1 MRNYLINL
9 KKKIIWLK
17 GSTNLLGVKLNKELK
32 LNTPFVVKESD
43 LPLDVIFNHDINQ
56 IKMEEQRM
64 RQKPKPITFYI
75 NSKEEWQSL
84 REEVKFIIEGGGK
97 AIQTSFVRKNEE
109 EFFEFMNDF
118 SNPHQIKNPKRL
130 SSIKEQN
137 IIASVWRRRKTIK
150 SPMIKTP
157 QDFGKLYIFYL

>member
-1 MRNYLINL
+1 
-9 KKKIIWLK
+9 
-17 GSTNLLGVKLNKELK
+17 
-32 LNTPFVVKESD
+32 
-43 LPLDVIFNHDINQ
+43 
-56 IKMEEQRM
+56 MEEHKM

-75 NSKEEWQSL
+75 NSKEECQSL
-84 REEVKFIIEGGGK
+84 REEVKFVIEGGGK

-130 SSIKEQN
+130 SSIKEEN

-150 SPMIKTP
+150 TPMIITP
-157 QDFGKLYIFYL
+157 QDFGTLFIYFYL